1 MFFVE
6 IRSRNPQNLVSR
18 SRSAC
23 LQTNHAHGP
32 VVDYVLTHATF
43 VRYQVA
49 QVANVRASAWVS
61 ASPFLESCERRVQV
75 KSRNGTSHICRN
87 VGERAALHAA
97 SSAATSCCV
106 SRNLFTYYDSCAWSR
121 ILTSLDTQGSPPQID
136 AMGRDPHGGARTV
149 AGGVGGWTGEA
160 LPGNTGSSLPS
171 YLTMKLQND
180 SAQMQ
185 GGRFE

>member
-1 MFFVE
+1 ML
-6 IRSRNPQNLVSR
+6 RSVLGIHRIWSR
-18 SRSAC
+18 ARAQRAYKLITHMAPSSITYSPTQHLSATRWLKLPTC
-23 LQTNHAHGP
+23 ARLLG
-32 VVDYVLTHATF
+32 
-43 VRYQVA
+43 
-49 QVANVRASAWVS
+49 SS
-61 ASPFLESCERRVQV
+61 ASPFLESFERRVQV

-171 YLTMKLQND
+171 FLTMKLQND